1 MKVEGLFLEGMDER
15 KRERNDKVVKRYTIH
30 LRNTDGERITITT
43 ESRIIHD
50 LCVGQDIDLEIKQ
63 SQSSL
68 TAIPQEN
75 GKMD

>member
-1 MKVEGLFLEGMDER
+1 MKVESLFLEGMDEK
-15 KRERNDKVVKRYTIH
+15 KRERNDKVVMRYTIH
-30 LRNTDGERITITT
+30 LRNTNGDRVTITKENKT
-43 ESRIIHD
+43 IRD